1 MKKTTIQHL
10 LAAIILSALFIGGGN
25 ACYGQSKNINDVVK
39 EFQSELPLSL
49 GTMGEIT
56 SFSISDGNLFMEC
69 RVNEDVVDIPSLQ
82 NNPSLMK
89 ENMRQWLLTPNP
101 QYDVFFDAL
110 EDAGLG
116 LKILYI
122 GKESGERVSCELTST
137 DIKERAAHL
146 SDYDP
151 EKLLDLQIQMANAQ
165 LSLENDDE
173 IVCTKIYR
181 KGKYVVYQ
189 FLVDDSTLKTIL
201 EVKSVMKD
209 IALNELNS
217 DDVTLSQFRR
227 ICKNAGVGI
236 AYYYIGKKSGKKIKL
251 LFPAK
256 ELK

>member
-1 MKKTTIQHL
+1 MKKTTLQHL
-10 LAAIILSALFIGGGN
+10 IAAIILSVFFIGGGN
-25 ACYGQSKNINDVVK
+25 ACFGQSKNINDVVE

-189 FLVDDSTLKTIL
+189 FLVDDSTHKTLKK
-201 EVKSVMKD
+201 VKSYMKD
-209 IALNELNS
+209 IALKELNS
-217 DDVTLSQFRR
+217 DDVTISQFRR
-227 ICKNAGVGI
+227 ICKNAGAGI
-236 AYYYIGKKSGKKIKL
+236 AYCYIGKKSGKKLKIL
-251 LFPAK
+251 IPAE

>member
-1 MKKTTIQHL
+1 MKKTTLQHL
-10 LAAIILSALFIGGGN
+10 IAAIILSVFFIGGGN
-25 ACYGQSKNINDVVK
+25 ACFGQSKNINDVVE

-69 RVNEDVVDIPSLQ
+69 RVNEDVVDIPSLK

-116 LKILYI
+116 LKVLYI

-137 DIKERAAHL
+137 KV
-146 SDYDP
+146 
-151 EKLLDLQIQMANAQ
+151 LDLQIQMANAQ
-165 LSLENDDE
+165 LSQENDDE

-189 FLVDDSTLKTIL
+189 FLVDDSTHKTLKK
-201 EVKSVMKD
+201 VKSYMKD
-209 IALNELNS
+209 IALKELNS
-217 DDVTLSQFRR
+217 DDVTISQFRR
-227 ICKNAGVGI
+227 ICKNAGAGI
-236 AYYYIGKKSGKKIKL
+236 AYCYIGKKSGKKLKIL
-251 LFPAK
+251 IPAE